1 MLRLTLLAVAVLC
14 ASAVTA
20 RAELVYF
27 ASGRALSVKSI
38 RSEGSNLIL
47 YLRSGGQ
54 LECDPVLITKVAP
67 DEFEYPDEVLDA
79 LPFAK
84 SIREAPAVPAQY
96 RALVEASARKHGVDA
111 RLVGALIQVESAY
124 HSKAIS
130 PKGAKGLMQL
140 MPSTGRRYGAL
151 DLLDPK
157 INVDAGV
164 RHLKMLLARYDLP
177 VALAAYNAGEGAV
190 DRFKGI
196 PPFRET
202 QNYVTRILRLRN
214 RS

>member
-1 MLRLTLLAVAVLC
+1 MLRATLLAVAILC
-14 ASAVTA
+14 ASAVPA

-27 ASGRALSVKSI
+27 SSGRALAVKAI
-38 RSEGSNLIL
+38 RSHGSNFIL

-54 LECDPVLITKVAP
+54 IECDAALIAHVAP
-67 DEFEYPDEVLDA
+67 DQFEYPEDVLDA

-84 SIREAPAVPAQY
+84 SIREAPAVPEQY
-96 RALVEASARKHGVDA
+96 RALVEAAAKKHGVDA

-140 MPSTGRRYGAL
+140 MPSTGRQYGAL

-157 INVDAGV
+157 INVDTGV
-164 RHLKMLLARYDLP
+164 RHLKMLLSRYDLP
-177 VALAAYNAGEGAV
+177 LALAAYNAGEGAV
-190 DRFKGI
+190 DRFNGI

-202 QNYVTRILRLRN
+202 QHYVATILRLLN